1 MYTFPNISKPR
12 FGKDRSATP
21 SQPEKVALA
30 ITLEHSDNL
39 SVPKTFATEDEVG
52 GYVSME
58 MPESTAFDAVSITL
72 EGSHPTYLCHH
83 LSNPDL
89 ELVLDEALTRG
100 YRNSHNVREA
110 VLAVTG
116 GQSSRPDEV
125 TNVPYLER
133 AR

>member
-12 FGKDRSATP
+12 FGKDRSTNP
-21 SQPEKVALA
+21 SQPRKVALA
-30 ITLEHSDNL
+30 ITLEHFDNP

-52 GYVSME
+52 GHVSME

-72 EGSHPTYLCHH
+72 EGSHSTSLCHH
-83 LSNPDL
+83 LSSPTL
-89 ELVLDEALTRG
+89 QLVLDGELTQG

-110 VLAVTG
+110 ALVVSG
-116 GQSSRPDEV
+116 GQSSRPEEV
-125 TNVPYLER
+125 PNVPYLDR

>member
-21 SQPEKVALA
+21 SQPKKVALA
-30 ITLEHSDNL
+30 ITLEHFDNL
-39 SVPKTFATEDEVG
+39 SVPKTFATGDEVG

-72 EGSHPTYLCHH
+72 EGSHPTSLCHL
-83 LSNPDL
+83 LSIPDSQP
-89 ELVLDEALTRG
+89 VLDEELSRG

-110 VLAVTG
+110 ALAVPG
-116 GQSSRPDEV
+116 GKSSRPEEV